1 MPTLPPAL
9 EPIPLDEA
17 AAAAAIDA
25 CRRVAT
31 AVDAAAESRHRAA
44 VEAQREWRGPARD
57 DFDGRLA
64 RLQGEAVDLAA
75 DLRTTAGA
83 ISRAAA
89 DIRAENARRAAAR
102 EQWASNLL
110 AAGG

>member
-1 MPTLPPAL
+1 VPALPPGL

-17 AAAAAIDA
+17 AAYEAVDA

-31 AVDAAAESRHRAA
+31 AVDAAAETRQRAA

-57 DFDGRLA
+57 EFDVGLA
-64 RLQGEAVDLAA
+64 RVQGEAVDLAA
-75 DLRTTAGA
+75 DLRAMAGA
-83 ISRAAA
+83 ISRAVD
-89 DIRAENARRAAAR
+89 DIRAENVRRAAERA
-102 EQWASNLL
+102 QWAANLL